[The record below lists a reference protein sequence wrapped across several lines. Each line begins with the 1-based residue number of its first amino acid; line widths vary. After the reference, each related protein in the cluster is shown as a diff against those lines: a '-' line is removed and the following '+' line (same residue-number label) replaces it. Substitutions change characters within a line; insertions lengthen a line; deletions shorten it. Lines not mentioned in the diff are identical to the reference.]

1 MFPGIS
7 LLVMSVVVYQELYD
21 VSAFQ
26 VQSYGASLLYC
37 SVGSY
42 SLNLICYFFQDHL
55 FDFFI
60 HLCFQDRENVL
71 HLPKDAH
78 GDLDCRKLVEQ
89 LKECPTLHDQ
99 ADILYILHIMK

>member
-7 LLVMSVVVYQELYD
+7 LLFMFAVVWQELCD
-21 VSAFQ
+21 VSVFQ
-26 VQSYGASLLYC
+26 VQSYTASLLYC
-37 SVGSY
+37 LVGSY
-42 SLNLICYFFQDHL
+42 SLNLICYFFQDH
-55 FDFFI
+55 FVDFFI
-60 HLCFQDRENVL
+60 HLCYQDRENVL

-99 ADILYILHIMK
+99 ADILYILLILK